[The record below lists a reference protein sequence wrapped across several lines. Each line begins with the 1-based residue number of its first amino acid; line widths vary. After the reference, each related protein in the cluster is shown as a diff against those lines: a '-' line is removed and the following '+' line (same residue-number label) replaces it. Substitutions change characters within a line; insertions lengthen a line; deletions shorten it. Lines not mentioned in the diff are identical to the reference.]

1 MSGPAGRRPRA
12 PGAARERRG
21 WGSVPEAT
29 LGACGDLVAWI
40 LAGCGTS
47 VHTDP
52 SGEGS
57 QEERS
62 VSSREAAASPVG
74 GAGAP
79 SGERQ
84 S

>member
-1 MSGPAGRRPRA
+1 MLRGQQESRAVGGQSPRQLW
-12 PGAARERRG
+12 GAR
-21 WGSVPEAT
+21 
-29 LGACGDLVAWI
+29 GDLVAWI
-40 LAGCGTS
+40 LAGRGTS
-47 VHTDP
+47 VHADP

-62 VSSREAAASPVG
+62 VSSPEAAASPVG